1 MTTPPERNPDI
12 QLDKEEIPPGLQLI
26 EGKNMMQIARS
37 KSIPFGVGTRVD
49 GTGRTQRRVTVGL
62 IIRDA
67 DAARFREALD
77 AKNER
82 LAKAKP

>member
-1 MTTPPERNPDI
+1 MTPDRNPDLR
-12 QLDKEEIPPGLQLI
+12 LDSEQIPPGLQLI
-26 EGKNMMQIARS
+26 AGKNMMQIARG
-37 KSIPFGVGTRVD
+37 KRIPFGVGTRVD

-82 LAKAKP
+82 LAKAKL